1 MNDRF
6 KLLDKYYETE
16 VVKNSKNG
24 NWKGGTYICG
34 GYVKVK
40 VKSHPMADKRNY
52 VLLHRLV
59 MENYLGRYL
68 KEDEYIHHKD
78 GNKLNNDIS
87 NLELVY
93 PEQHAKEHYIERNID
108 ETTGKFLCSDP
119 KLNEIKIRLYDKDR
133 QCTKEYTLSKL
144 IYTKFKRNKFEYR
157 GMSTGM
163 KDKNGNLIYEGDI
176 VQDSCNGKGVVRF
189 GNYTGCFAVGWE
201 NTYQDLFG
209 WYLDD
214 YYEPDDCGRLRI
226 NFDNSHSPITE
237 EDACDLEIIGNV
249 HTRSEE

>member
-93 PEQHAKEHYIERNID
+93 AEQHAKEHYTERNID
-108 ETTGKFLCSDP
+108 KTTGKFLCSDP
-119 KLNEIKIRLYDKDR
+119 KLNEINIRLYDKDR
-133 QCTKEYTLSKL
+133 QYTKEYTLSKL

-157 GMSTGM
+157 GISTGL
-163 KDKNGNLIYEGDI
+163 KDKNGNLIYEGDKVEISVYGDVINEGFVETDTQYQGI
-176 VQDSCNGKGVVRF
+176 VVWAKQGFYVEV
-189 GNYTGCFAVGWE
+189 A
-201 NTYQDLFG
+201 
-209 WYLDD
+209 DD
-214 YYEPDDCGRLRI
+214 FFYIPEEP
-226 NFDNSHSPITE
+226 
-237 EDACDLEIIGNV
+237 EDVEIIGNV

>member
-24 NWKGGTYICG
+24 NWKGGAYICG

-59 MENYLGRYL
+59 MENHLGRYL

-87 NLELVY
+87 NLELLY
-93 PEQHAKEHYIERNID
+93 PEQHAKEHYAERKID
-108 ETTGKFLCSDP
+108 EATGKFLWSDP

-157 GMSTGM
+157 GMSTGL
-163 KDKNGNLIYEGDI
+163 KDKNGNLIYENDVLLCERKI
-176 VQDSCNGKGVVRF
+176 VDGATGTEISYKTSGVVQRDKNGMYFINGK
-189 GNYTGCFAVGWE
+189 
-201 NTYQDLFG
+201 D
-209 WYLDD
+209 WYGSD
-214 YYEPDDCGRLRI
+214 
-226 NFDNSHSPITE
+226 ITFYNE
-237 EDACDLEIIGNV
+237 YAEIISNI
-249 HTRSEE
+249 HEQPEQKDEKWKIK

>member
-68 KEDEYIHHKD
+68 REDEYIHHKD

-93 PEQHAKEHYIERNID
+93 PEQHAKEHYTERNID

-157 GMSTGM
+157 GMSTGL

-176 VQDSCNGKGVVRF
+176 VEDMWGDALFIKWRDSEARFAAEDDNVAYDLEDVVDR
-189 GNYTGCFAVGWE
+189 C
-201 NTYQDLFG
+201 
-209 WYLDD
+209 
-214 YYEPDDCGRLRI
+214 
-226 NFDNSHSPITE
+226 
-237 EDACDLEIIGNV
+237 EIIGNIHEQAEQKDV
-249 HTRSEE
+249 K

>member
-16 VVKNSKNG
+16 VVKSSKNG

-34 GYVKVK
+34 GYIKVK

-59 MENYLGRYL
+59 MENHLGRYL
-68 KEDEYIHHKD
+68 REDEYIHHKD
-78 GNKLNNDIS
+78 GNKMNNDIS

-93 PEQHAKEHYIERNID
+93 PEQHAKEHYIMRNID
-108 ETTGKFLCSDP
+108 ETTGRFLCSDP
-119 KLNEIKIRLYDKDR
+119 KLNDIKIRLYDKDR
-133 QCTKEYTLSKL
+133 QCTKEYSLSKL

-157 GMSTGM
+157 GMSTGL

-176 VQDSCNGKGVVRF
+176 LDCELQNIDSHGYPFIHFKKGVVKR
-189 GNYTGCFAVGWE
+189 GKNGVYCVEG
-201 NTYQDLFG
+201 
-209 WYLDD
+209 DD
-214 YYEPDDCGRLRI
+214 DFYASDITLY
-226 NFDNSHSPITE
+226 PI
-237 EDACDLEIIGNV
+237 EIIGNI
-249 HTRSEE
+249 HENKGE

>member
-1 MNDRF
+1 MNNDRL

-24 NWKGGTYICG
+24 NWKGGSYICG

-93 PEQHAKEHYIERNID
+93 PEQHAKEHYTERNID

-157 GMSTGM
+157 GMSTGL
-163 KDKNGNLIYEGDI
+163 KDKNGNLIYEGD
-176 VQDSCNGKGVVRF
+176 VVYDKIYENAFIISWDDDR
-189 GNYTGCFAVGWE
+189 TGYILSAH
-201 NTYQDLFG
+201 NTNHID
-209 WYLDD
+209 YLSK
-214 YYEPDDCGRLRI
+214 LLI
-226 NFDNSHSPITE
+226 NRHQ
-237 EDACDLEIIGNV
+237 LEIIGNI
-249 HTRSEE
+249 HEKEAK